1 MNGGIKHAIS
11 ADSFLIGTMANI
23 STFDY
28 LHTLLMRLSMVV
40 MWLTFFVFHL
50 TFFVLAVVALWW
62 LRIPLETPVEQLAS
76 FAQSLPAALAGLF
89 GLSVFTILG
98 LWVKLWRRI
107 YGKVVIPY
115 LFRDM
120 DEYMRTQG

>member
-1 MNGGIKHAIS
+1 
-11 ADSFLIGTMANI
+11 MANV

-50 TFFVLAVVALWW
+50 TLFVLAVVALWW

-89 GLSVFTILG
+89 GLSALTILG
-98 LWVKLWRRI
+98 LWVKLWRRA

-115 LFRDM
+115 LFRDI
-120 DEYMRTQG
+120 DEHMRTQG

>member
-1 MNGGIKHAIS
+1 M
-11 ADSFLIGTMANI
+11 TNI

-28 LHTLLMRLSMVV
+28 LHTLLVRLSMVV

-50 TFFVLAVVALWW
+50 TLFVLAVVALWW

-89 GLSVFTILG
+89 GLSALTVLG
-98 LWVKLWRRI
+98 LWVTLRRRV
-107 YGKVVIPY
+107 YGKVVTPY
-115 LFRDM
+115 LFRDIV
-120 DEYMRTQG
+120 DRTRTRG